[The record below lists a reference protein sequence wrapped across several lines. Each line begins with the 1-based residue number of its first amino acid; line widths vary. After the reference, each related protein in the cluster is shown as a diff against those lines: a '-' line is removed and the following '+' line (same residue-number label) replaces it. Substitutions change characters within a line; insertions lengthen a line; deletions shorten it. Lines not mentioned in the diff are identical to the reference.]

1 LTLEKNTISN
11 CFNYIQKYL
20 PTREQTLTNLNF
32 ENMELRQFVLAP
44 DLFGKLEKN
53 VIALFFLVNHSQ
65 VKLEEQNN
73 FIAYKKSYLVKLD
86 FCSK

>member
-1 LTLEKNTISN
+1 
-11 CFNYIQKYL
+11 
-20 PTREQTLTNLNF
+20 
-32 ENMELRQFVLAP
+32 MELRQFVLAP

-73 FIAYKKSYLVKLD
+73 FIAFKKSYLVKLD